1 MFVELL
7 HLTVASVLLAGVYAT
22 MSYGMALIYGV
33 MKIVNLAHAGFMMLG
48 AYLTYEMVGRWGL
61 DGILAAVLVVPG
73 FFLAGMALH
82 AVTVRRLPF
91 SDQPTLPSLLL
102 LFGVWLVLQNL
113 GYVAWGPN
121 DRSLFTPLT
130 LATWSVGPLV
140 LPVVRVAV
148 FVVAVLSLVALQVLL
163 GRSWFGRAVRAVS
176 QNRDAALLAGVD
188 AARIAM
194 LTFGLGVAFAGLAGG
209 LLANL
214 YSFNPDFGRPF
225 LLRAFVII
233 VLGGMESFAGVALGA
248 LVVAAVETFSILLVP
263 ASYQLAISFFLL
275 VVALVVLPG
284 GIGSLL
290 QGGSRPRWL
299 QRPSP
304 PTGGVPQQAS
314 WQG

>member
-1 MFVELL
+1 MVVELL
-7 HLTVASVLLAGVYAT
+7 NLLVASVLLAGVYAT

-48 AYLTYEMVGRWGL
+48 AYICLELVQRLQL
-61 DGILAAVLVVPG
+61 DGIVAAVISVPF
-73 FFLAGMALH
+73 FFLAGVVVYWLL
-82 AVTVRRLPF
+82 VRHLPF

-113 GYVAWGPN
+113 GYVTWGPN

-130 LATWSVGPLV
+130 LATWTVGPLV

-148 FVVAVLSLVALQVLL
+148 CAVAVVSLVLLQQLL
-163 GRSWFGRAVRAVS
+163 GRTWFGRAVRAVS
-176 QNRDAALLAGVD
+176 QNRDAALLVGVD
-188 AARIAM
+188 ATRTSM

-248 LVVAAVETFSILLVP
+248 LVVALVETFSVLVVP
-263 ASYQLAISFFLL
+263 ASYQLAISFVLL
-275 VVALVVLPG
+275 VVTMLVLPG

-290 QGGSRPRWL
+290 QRGARRRWPSTATAPAAAVPS
-299 QRPSP
+299 QR
-304 PTGGVPQQAS
+304 
-314 WQG
+314 

>member
-1 MFVELL
+1 MAVELL
-7 HLTVASVLLAGVYAT
+7 NLAIASVLLAGVYAS

-33 MKIVNLAHAGFMMLG
+33 MKIINLAHAGFMMLG
-48 AYLTYEMVGRWGL
+48 AYLTFELVERWQL
-61 DGILAAVLVVPG
+61 DAIVAAVLVVPV
-73 FFLAGMALH
+73 FFLAGVALYWL
-82 AVTVRRLPF
+82 AVRRLPV

-130 LATWSVGPLV
+130 LATWTVGPLV

-148 FVVAVLSLVALQVLL
+148 FAVAVVSLIALQLL
-163 GRSWFGRAVRAVS
+163 LERTWFGRAVRAVS
-176 QNRDAALLAGVD
+176 QNREAALLAGVD
-188 AARIAM
+188 ATRTAM

-209 LLANL
+209 LLASL

-248 LVVAAVETFSILLVP
+248 LVVATVETFSILLVP
-263 ASYQLAISFFLL
+263 ASYQPAISFFLL

-284 GIGSLL
+284 GIASLL
-290 QGGSRPRWL
+290 QRGSRVRWL
-299 QRPSP
+299 PAPSP
-304 PTGGVPQQAS
+304 PSAGKLPQR
-314 WQG
+314 

>member
-1 MFVELL
+1 MAVELVNL
-7 HLTVASVLLAGVYAT
+7 LIASVLLAGVYAT

-48 AYLTYEMVGRWGL
+48 AYVTLELVSRL
-61 DGILAAVLVVPG
+61 QVDGIVAAVVLAPAFFAAGVVVYLG
-73 FFLAGMALH
+73 L
-82 AVTVRRLPF
+82 VRRLPF

-130 LATWSVGPLV
+130 LATWNVGPLV

-148 FVVAVLSLVALQVLL
+148 FGVAVVSLVALQQLL
-163 GRSWFGRAVRAVS
+163 GRTWFGRAVRAVS
-176 QNRDAALLAGVD
+176 QNREAALLAGVD
-188 AARIAM
+188 ATRTAM

-248 LVVAAVETFSILLVP
+248 LVVAVVETFSVLVVP
-263 ASYQLAISFFLL
+263 ASYQLAISFLLL
-275 VVALVVLPG
+275 VVAMVVLPG
-284 GIGSLL
+284 GFASLWQKGGATRWRALPATPGAGSL
-290 QGGSRPRWL
+290 SRR
-299 QRPSP
+299 
-304 PTGGVPQQAS
+304 
-314 WQG
+314 